1 MDLRQRLARVAS
13 SVPAALQITVAATIA
28 YAIAHFVL
36 GHAIPIVAVT
46 VTITSLGFTR
56 DARPRRV
63 LETVIGILVGI
74 ALSELIIM
82 LIGTGVW
89 QLALVLTVTL
99 LTARFVSASG
109 AFAVAA
115 GTQSMLVVLLAEPD
129 GGVFVRSLDGLVGGA
144 LALLV
149 TALIPRDPGVPQ
161 PGTDVPSSPPS
172 TSRSAPSSQRSRA
185 PMSLPPTSRSPGCR
199 RSQQLVDDWT
209 LSLDSASA
217 IARLSPFLRR
227 HRQELARQA
236 RLLTGLDLAVRHL
249 RVISRRVDFL
259 VRDGQ
264 PRPVLAEAVARG
276 RCGHPGAAE
285 RRPCGAGASSSRSP
299 GASDRALLGPESAMT
314 ESVVMLLLRPLVVDL
329 LVAAGSS
336 AGDARA
342 LLPET

>member
-1 MDLRQRLARVAS
+1 M
-13 SVPAALQITVAATIA
+13 PAALQITVAATTA

-99 LTARFVSASG
+99 LTARFVSASA

-129 GGVFVRSLDGLVGGA
+129 GGVFVRSLDGMVGGA

-149 TALIPRDPGVPQ
+149 TALIPRDPRRAAARDGRALF
-161 PGTDVPSSPPS
+161 S
-172 TSRSAPSSQRSRA
+172 TIEESLGSLESALRTADEPAADLALTR
-185 PMSLPPTSRSPGCR
+185 LR

-209 LSLDSASA
+209 LSLDSAAA

-227 HRQELARQA
+227 HRQELARQG

-264 PRPVLAEAVARG
+264 KRPVLADAIGEVA
-276 RCGHPGAAE
+276 
-285 RRPCGAGASSSRSP
+285 AGI
-299 GASDRALLGPESAMT
+299 RALSGGDSEARTILEPLAARLGPGLLGAHSAMT

-336 AGDARA
+336 VGDARA